1 MQTLIHTP
9 TPKLEESVAFYTKLN
24 FTVLSPS
31 MPTLVSDG
39 SVVIEINPTCSARAG
54 LKLYK
59 ASWAEEVQ
67 SIQHITHVHS
77 IEGGYLLTDTNGVW
91 IYLVEA
97 TLPFHAELPAAASS
111 LLGNY
116 VGISIES
123 TDVEKSCRIWQGLGF
138 AVTAGAAEQGWVS
151 CANAEGVTVNIMAPL
166 NCPHLFFNPSL
177 TYFNGTN
184 NPAIIEGIRKAGIPI
199 AEEITH
205 FNKEG
210 IADNIIIRD
219 PGGYGFFVFN
229 D

>member
-1 MQTLIHTP
+1 MQMCIHTP
-9 TPKLEESVAFYTKLN
+9 TPKLEKSLDFYTTLN

-31 MPTLVSDG
+31 APTLVADG
-39 SVVIEINPTCSARAG
+39 SVVIEINPVRSARAG
-54 LKLYK
+54 VTLYQ

-67 SIQHITHVHS
+67 RLQHLTRVHS
-77 IEGGYLLTDTNGVW
+77 MDGGYLLSDTNGVW

-97 TLPFHAELPAAASS
+97 ELPFRAALPVDSPS
-111 LLGNY
+111 LLGKY

-123 TDVEKSCRIWQGLGF
+123 TDVEKSCRIWQSLGF
-138 AVTAGAAEQGWVS
+138 AIVAGTAEQGWAS
-151 CANAEGVTVNIMAPL
+151 CANAEGAIVNIMAPF

-177 TYFNGTN
+177 TYFNGKN
-184 NPAIIEGIRKAGIPI
+184 NLAIIEGLRKAGIPF

-210 IADNIIIRD
+210 IVDNVIVRD
-219 PGGYGFFVFN
+219 PGGYGFFVFS